1 MTENKDK
8 VECCPIPL
16 KKITYNDHSQL
27 PDDYSS
33 TPGGTIFSTT
43 PGGQIGGE
51 LSLLQEKL
59 GNSQVEHIR
68 KIQMA
73 FGDNAM
79 GGTQI
84 KEWYNRFKDDCTS
97 MDSEPHSGH
106 PLTS

>member
-43 PGGQIGGE
+43 PGERLEQ
-51 LSLLQEKL
+51 KL

-73 FGDNAM
+73 FGDDAM

-84 KEWYNRFKDDCTS
+84 KEWYNRFKDGCTS
-97 MDSEPHSGH
+97 IDSEPHSGH